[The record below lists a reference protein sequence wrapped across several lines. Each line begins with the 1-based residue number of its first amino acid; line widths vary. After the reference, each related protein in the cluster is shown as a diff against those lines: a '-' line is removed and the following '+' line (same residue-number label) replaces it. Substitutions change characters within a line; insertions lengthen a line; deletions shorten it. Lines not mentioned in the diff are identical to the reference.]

1 MIKNLLFEIGTEE
14 LPSSCLIE
22 GIRSLKTLLEERL
35 TGSRISFDQ
44 ISTYGTPRRLVAFV
58 KDLGQLQQTQEKTIM
73 GPPKK
78 IAFDSS
84 GKPTGAALGF
94 AKSLNVDV
102 KDLQPVETERGIY
115 LSMKVVEEG
124 RQTEIILPEV
134 LKDVITSM
142 TFNKQMIWGD
152 YSIRFARPIR
162 WIAAIYGKETIN
174 FSIENLTS
182 SNKTFGHRTL
192 NSEPVI
198 IGSAYDINYYIEL
211 LESLNVVPDSEK
223 RKQIILAGIKKLEE
237 SQWKNNFK
245 VVLDEGL
252 LGEVVNLVEIP
263 NVLVGNF
270 PKEFLYI
277 PKEIL
282 IKAVQHH
289 QRYFA
294 VIDPT
299 GNVTTR
305 FVVIQNGISDKK
317 GEIIKGNER
326 VLRARLSDARFFYEE
341 DKKSSF
347 ESWHEK
353 LKGVIFYSKLG
364 TLYEKS
370 TRLGNICI
378 FIAEELDARGILKKE
393 AISADLIRASM
404 LCKCDLVANL
414 VVEFP
419 ELQGL
424 VGSEYAKEKGEKAD
438 VASAIFEHYLPRVA
452 GDILPDTDT
461 GAILSIADKIDT
473 ITGMYLTGNLPSGS
487 EDPFALRR
495 KASGIILTA
504 LKKGYDIDLYK
515 LAAVSINLYLEKF
528 SFNDIDRLKINS
540 DVVEFITARYKFQ
553 LEKRNKRTDILDAIL
568 GADCFSIIDMD
579 LRYKAIEN
587 YLIIEN
593 IEKLSAP
600 MIRCKNI
607 IKGRKFS
614 EIRPALF
621 SDEFEKELY
630 NQIINKSRIVKQ
642 QMNDGKYCDA
652 LAELTE
658 FGNSINIFF
667 EKVLVMDND
676 ENIRNNRINLVK
688 ESSSLYLLFADFS
701 KIV

>member
-1 MIKNLLFEIGTEE
+1 MCLWAISPKNFFI
-14 LPSSCLIE
+14 
-22 GIRSLKTLLEERL
+22 SLKKYLLKL
-35 TGSRISFDQ
+35 SSI
-44 ISTYGTPRRLVAFV
+44 I
-58 KDLGQLQQTQEKTIM
+58 KDIL
-73 GPPKK
+73 
-78 IAFDSS
+78 
-84 GKPTGAALGF
+84 
-94 AKSLNVDV
+94 
-102 KDLQPVETERGIY
+102 
-115 LSMKVVEEG
+115 
-124 RQTEIILPEV
+124 RQ
-134 LKDVITSM
+134 
-142 TFNKQMIWGD
+142 
-152 YSIRFARPIR
+152 
-162 WIAAIYGKETIN
+162 
-174 FSIENLTS
+174 
-182 SNKTFGHRTL
+182 
-192 NSEPVI
+192 
-198 IGSAYDINYYIEL
+198 
-211 LESLNVVPDSEK
+211 
-223 RKQIILAGIKKLEE
+223 
-237 SQWKNNFK
+237 
-245 VVLDEGL
+245 
-252 LGEVVNLVEIP
+252 
-263 NVLVGNF
+263 
-270 PKEFLYI
+270 
-277 PKEIL
+277 L
-282 IKAVQHH
+282 IK
-289 QRYFA
+289 
-294 VIDPT
+294 T

-305 FVVIQNGISDKK
+305 FIVIQNGISDKK
-317 GEIIKGNER
+317 GEITKGNER

-347 ESWHEK
+347 EAWHEK

-370 TRLGNICI
+370 IRLENICI
-378 FIAEELDARGILKKE
+378 FIAESLDLRGILKKA

-404 LCKCDLVANL
+404 LCKCDLVSNL

-473 ITGMYLTGNLPSGS
+473 IAGMFLAGNLPSGS

-504 LKKGYDIDLYK
+504 LKKGYDIDLLK
-515 LAAVSINLYLEKF
+515 LAAYSIDLYLEKF
-528 SFNDIDRLKINS
+528 SFNNIDRVKIIS

-568 GADCFSIIDMD
+568 GANCFAIIDID

-587 YLIIEN
+587 YLSTEN

-614 EIRPALF
+614 EIQPALL
-621 SDEFEKELY
+621 SDEFEKELFD
-630 NQIINKSRIVKQ
+630 QINNKSKIIKRH
-642 QMNDGKYCDA
+642 MGEGKYCDA

-667 EKVLVMDND
+667 DKVLVMDND
-676 ENIRNNRINLVK
+676 ENIRTNRINLVK

>member
-1 MIKNLLFEIGTEE
+1 MVKNLLFEIGTEE

-22 GIRSLKTLLEERL
+22 GIRNMKTLLEEKL
-35 TGSRISFDQ
+35 TGSRVSFDQ
-44 ISTYGTPRRLVAFV
+44 VNAYGTPRRLVAFV
-58 KDLGQLQQTQEKTIM
+58 KNLGPLQQTQEKIIM

-78 IAFDSS
+78 IAFDNS
-84 GKPTGAALGF
+84 GKPTGAAVGF

-102 KDLQPVETERGIY
+102 KDLQPIETERGIY
-115 LSMKVVEEG
+115 LSVKVVEEG
-124 RQTEIILPEV
+124 RQTEKILPEI

-142 TFNKQMIWGD
+142 SFNKQMTWGD

-162 WIAAIYGKETIN
+162 WIAAVYGKETIN

-192 NSEPVI
+192 NTEPVI
-198 IGSAYDINYYIEL
+198 IGSTDDINSYIDL
-211 LESLNVVPDSEK
+211 LRDLNVVLETEK
-223 RKQIILAGIKKLEE
+223 RKQMILAEIKKLEE
-237 SQWKNNFK
+237 VQWNNNFK

-252 LGEVVNLVEIP
+252 LGEVINLIEIP

-270 PKEFLYI
+270 PEEFLYI
-277 PKEIL
+277 PREIL

-294 VIDPT
+294 VVDGA

-305 FVVIQNGISDKK
+305 FIVIQNGISDKK

-347 ESWHEK
+347 DDWYNK
-353 LKGVIFYSKLG
+353 LTGVIFYSKLG
-364 TLYEKS
+364 TLFEKS
-370 TRLGNICI
+370 VRLEDLCI
-378 FIAEELDARGILKKE
+378 FIVESLNSKVISNKAAV
-393 AISADLIRASM
+393 SADLIRASM
-404 LCKCDLVANL
+404 LCKCDLVSNL

-438 VASAIFEHYLPRVA
+438 VSGAIFEHYLPRVA
-452 GDILPDTDT
+452 GDILPDTDI

-473 ITGMYLTGNLPSGS
+473 ITGMFIAGKVPSGS

-504 LKKGYDIDLYK
+504 LKKGYDIDLLK
-515 LAAVSINLYLEKF
+515 LAAESIDLYLEKF
-528 SFNDIDRLKINS
+528 HFNNVDKAKIIG

-568 GADCFSIIDMD
+568 EAGCFSVIDMD
-579 LRYKAIEN
+579 MRYKAIEN
-587 YLIIEN
+587 YLMLEN

-614 EIRPALF
+614 EIQPVLL
-621 SDEFEKELY
+621 SDEFEKELFS
-630 NQIINKSRIVKQ
+630 QINNKSKTIKQ
-642 QMNDGKYCDA
+642 YMGEERYSDA

-658 FGNSINIFF
+658 FGNSIDIFF

-676 ENIRNNRINLVK
+676 EKIRTNRINLVK

>member
-1 MIKNLLFEIGTEE
+1 MGKNLLFEIGTEE

-22 GIRSLKTLLEERL
+22 GIRNIKTLLEEKL
-35 TGSRISFDQ
+35 TGNRINFSKV
-44 ISTYGTPRRLVAFV
+44 ISYGTPRRLVAFV
-58 KDLGQLQQTQEKTIM
+58 KDLDQMQQTQEKIIM
-73 GPPKK
+73 GPPKN

-84 GKPTGAALGF
+84 GKPTGAAVGF
-94 AKSLNVDV
+94 VKSLNVGIE
-102 KDLQPVETERGIY
+102 DLQPVETPRGIY
-115 LSMKVVEEG
+115 LTVKVVEEG
-124 RQTEIILPEV
+124 RQTEKLLPEI

-142 TFNKQMIWGD
+142 TFNKQMTWGD

-174 FSIENLTS
+174 FSIENLAS

-192 NSEPVI
+192 NGKPTI
-198 IGSAYDINYYIEL
+198 IRSTDLNSYIEL
-211 LESLNVVPDSEK
+211 LQGLNVVIDTEK
-223 RKQIILAGIKKLEE
+223 RRQLILTGIKKLEE

-245 VVLDEGL
+245 AVLDEGL
-252 LGEVVNLVEIP
+252 LGEVVNLAEIP

-270 PKEFLYI
+270 PREFLYI
-277 PKEIL
+277 PREIL
-282 IKAVQHH
+282 IKAIQHH

-294 VIDPT
+294 TVDKA

-305 FVVIQNGISDKK
+305 FIVIQNGISDKK
-317 GEIIKGNER
+317 GEIIRGNER

-341 DKKSSF
+341 DKKTSF
-347 ESWHEK
+347 ETWHEK
-353 LKGVIFYSKLG
+353 LKGVIFYSRLG

-370 TRLGNICI
+370 KRLENICI
-378 FIAEELDARGILKKE
+378 SIAEILNSRGILKKE
-393 AISADLIRASM
+393 SVSVDLIRASM

-414 VVEFP
+414 VIEFP

-424 VGSEYAKEKGEKAD
+424 VGSEYAKEKGENTD

-473 ITGMYLTGNLPSGS
+473 IAGMFLAGNLPSGS

-504 LKKGYDIDLYK
+504 LKKGYDIDLLK
-515 LAAVSINLYLEKF
+515 LSAFSIDLYLEKF
-528 SFNDIDRLKINS
+528 NFSNVDRTKIIN
-540 DVVEFITARYKFQ
+540 DVVEFVTARYKFQ
-553 LEKRNKRTDILDAIL
+553 LEKQNKRIDILDAIL
-568 GADCFSIIDMD
+568 GANCFSIIDMD
-579 LRYKAIEN
+579 LRYRAIEN
-587 YLIIEN
+587 YLSAEN

-607 IKGRKFS
+607 IKGRRFS
-614 EIRPALF
+614 EIRPGLL
-621 SDEFEKELY
+621 SDEFEKELFS
-630 NQIINKSRIVKQ
+630 QITNKSNIIRRHMVE
-642 QMNDGKYCDA
+642 GKYSEA

-667 EKVLVMDND
+667 DKVLVMDND
-676 ENIRNNRINLVK
+676 ETIRTNRINLVK

>member
-1 MIKNLLFEIGTEE
+1 MGKNLLFEIGTEE

-22 GIRSLKTLLEERL
+22 GIRNIKTLLEEKL
-35 TGSRISFDQ
+35 TGSRLSFDQ
-44 ISTYGTPRRLVAFV
+44 VSAYGTPRRLVAFV
-58 KDLGQLQQTQEKTIM
+58 KDLGQLQQTQEKIIM
-73 GPPKK
+73 GPPKN

-84 GKPTGAALGF
+84 GKPTNAAVGF
-94 AKSLNVDV
+94 AKSLNVGV
-102 KDLQPVETERGIY
+102 KDLQPIETERGIY
-115 LSMKVVEEG
+115 LTVKVVEEG
-124 RQTEIILPEV
+124 KQTEKILPEV

-142 TFNKQMIWGD
+142 TFNKQMTWGD
-152 YSIRFARPIR
+152 YGLRFARPIR
-162 WIAAIYGKETIN
+162 WIVAIYGKETIN

-192 NSEPVI
+192 NAEPVI
-198 IGSAYDINYYIEL
+198 IGSTDDINSYIEL
-211 LESLNVVPDSEK
+211 LQGFNVVLDTEK
-223 RKQIILAGIKKLEE
+223 RKQLILAEIKKLEE
-237 SQWKNNFK
+237 VEWKNNFK

-294 VIDPT
+294 VIDKA

-305 FVVIQNGISDKK
+305 FIVIQNGISDKK
-317 GEIIKGNER
+317 GEITKGNER

-347 ESWHEK
+347 EAWREK

-370 TRLGNICI
+370 MRLEDICI
-378 FIAEELDARGILKKE
+378 FIAEELNSKGILKKG

-404 LCKCDLVANL
+404 LCKCDLVTDL

-452 GDILPDTDT
+452 QDILPDTDT

-473 ITGMYLTGNLPSGS
+473 IAGMFLAGNIPSGS

-504 LKKGYDIDLYK
+504 LKKGYDIDLLK
-515 LAAVSINLYLEKF
+515 LSADSIDLYLEKF
-528 SFNDIDRLKINS
+528 SFNNIDRVKIIG

-568 GADCFSIIDMD
+568 GANCFAIIDID

-587 YLIIEN
+587 YLSNEN

-614 EIRPALF
+614 EIQPALL
-621 SDEFEKELY
+621 SDEFEKDLFS
-630 NQIINKSRIVKQ
+630 QINNKGKIIKRHMSE
-642 QMNDGKYCDA
+642 GKYSDA

-667 EKVLVMDND
+667 DKVLVMDND
-676 ENIRNNRINLVK
+676 VNTRTNRINLVK

-701 KIV
+701 KVV

>member
-1 MIKNLLFEIGTEE
+1 MGKNLLFEIGTEE

-22 GIRSLKTLLEERL
+22 GIRNIKTLLEEKL
-35 TGSRISFDQ
+35 TDSRISFDQ
-44 ISTYGTPRRLVAFV
+44 VSAYGTPRRLLAFV
-58 KDLGQLQQTQEKTIM
+58 KDLDQLQQTQEKIIM
-73 GPPKK
+73 GPPKN
-78 IAFDSS
+78 IAFDSC
-84 GKPTGAALGF
+84 GKPTGAAVGF
-94 AKSLNVDV
+94 AKSLNVSV
-102 KDLQPVETERGIY
+102 KDLQPIETEKGIY
-115 LSMKVVEEG
+115 LTVKVVEEG
-124 RQTEIILPEV
+124 KQTEKILPEV

-142 TFNKQMIWGD
+142 TFNKQMTWGD

-162 WIAAIYGKETIN
+162 WIVAIYGKETIN

-192 NSEPVI
+192 NAEPVI
-198 IGSAYDINYYIEL
+198 IGSTDDINSYIEL
-211 LESLNVVPDSEK
+211 LQGFNVVLDTEK
-223 RKQIILAGIKKLEE
+223 RKHMILAEIRKLEE
-237 SQWKNNFK
+237 GQWKNNFK

-282 IKAVQHH
+282 IKAIQHH

-294 VIDPT
+294 VIDKA

-305 FVVIQNGISDKK
+305 FIVIQNGISDKK
-317 GEIIKGNER
+317 GEITKGNER

-347 ESWHEK
+347 EAWQEK
-353 LKGVIFYSKLG
+353 LKGVIFYSRLG

-370 TRLGNICI
+370 IRLENICI
-378 FIAEELDARGILKKE
+378 FIAEDLDSKGILKKGV
-393 AISADLIRASM
+393 ISADLKRASI
-404 LCKCDLVANL
+404 LCKCDLVADL

-473 ITGMYLTGNLPSGS
+473 IAGMFLAGNLPSGS

-504 LKKGYDIDLYK
+504 LKKGYDIDLLQ
-515 LAAVSINLYLEKF
+515 LAAYSIDLYLEKF
-528 SFNDIDRLKINS
+528 SFSNIDRIKIIS
-540 DVVEFITARYKFQ
+540 DVIEFITARYKFQ

-568 GADCFSIIDMD
+568 EADCFSIIDTD

-587 YLIIEN
+587 YLSTEN

-614 EIRPALF
+614 EIQPALL
-621 SDEFEKELY
+621 SDEFEKDLY
-630 NQIINKSRIVKQ
+630 NQINNKSKIIKRH
-642 QMNDGKYCDA
+642 MGEGKYSDA

-667 EKVLVMDND
+667 DKVLVMDND
-676 ENIRNNRINLVK
+676 EEIRTNRINLVK